1 VRAKGSKIRKYV
13 EKNQWAY
20 AAFPLSI
27 SIRLILARHV
37 ADEGV
42 STSQVVRSTIANAGI
57 EIIEIIETRTQLEVV
72 HGGSIKRC

>member
-57 EIIEIIETRTQLEVV
+57 EIIETRTQLEVV